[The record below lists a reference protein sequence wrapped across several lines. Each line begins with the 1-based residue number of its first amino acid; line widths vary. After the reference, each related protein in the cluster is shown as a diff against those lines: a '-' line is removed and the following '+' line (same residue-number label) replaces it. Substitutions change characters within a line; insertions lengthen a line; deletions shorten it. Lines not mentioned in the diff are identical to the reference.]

1 MKKGSWNGHGKSMER
16 TWNGHGTGHVI
27 SVSVPCPSVSI
38 RVHPCPFHVQKGH
51 GSFSSMTPRTWKSME
66 WTQNGHGT
74 DMGRIW
80 NGYGTDM
87 ERIWNGYGTD
97 MEYGFF
103 RPVLAQKLFSLPQ
116 NGKIMDFVKII
127 IWIETALVA

>member
-16 TWNGHGTGHVI
+16 TQNGHGTGHGI
-27 SVSVPCPSVSI
+27 SMSI

-51 GSFSSMTPRTWKSME
+51 GSFSSMTPRTWKIHGMDTE
-66 WTQNGHGT
+66 WTWNGY
-74 DMGRIW
+74 
-80 NGYGTDM
+80 GYGTDM
-87 ERIWNGYGTD
+87 ERIWNGYGIWI
-97 MEYGFF
+97 F

-127 IWIETALVA
+127 IWVTCDRNRN